1 MRRYQKIFALTT
13 CIPNR
18 AIYFVLCTSMSIWAP
33 VEHRDGTHVQPIS
46 VAPVVIRSL
55 RGAWDPG
62 GKACHALRRWPGLG
76 RFRVK
81 HFDVPTIVTAAARH
95 AFNLWFWSS
104 SKLSF
109 LGVSHRFAEPPFVQV
124 SFQTLFIALNVLFR
138 DWNILLGVE
147 PRSPRKPCFGIA
159 KSLPFY
165 KVTRA
170 FHKTFIQT
178 CCHGK
183 CTRHDMQHHAT
194 NHPRTFQDWL
204 FGWLIGWL
212 MCGRNNQSSQDQKKP
227 MPSVDE
233 IDSCNVQPGSST
245 TTNGTINEAF
255 FFSGVDRLV
264 LIDQLFP
271 WDIQIDTP
279 AYFSKQAPKSIGFHR
294 STISEVVFFWG
305 RDVGFEASP

>member
-1 MRRYQKIFALTT
+1 MHPQPRNLLRTLYKYEHMSASWTSRRRSNCCDSVSSRCLGPRWQ
-13 CIPNR
+13 
-18 AIYFVLCTSMSIWAP
+18 SMPCSSK
-33 VEHRDGTHVQPIS
+33 VTRVGKVS
-46 VAPVVIRSL
+46 
-55 RGAWDPG
+55 
-62 GKACHALRRWPGLG
+62 GKA
-76 RFRVK
+76 FRCSY
-81 HFDVPTIVTAAARH
+81 HCSAARH
-95 AFNLWFWSS
+95 AETLWFWSS

-124 SFQTLFIALNVLFR
+124 SCQTLFIALNVLFR

-212 MCGRNNQSSQDQKKP
+212 MWGRNNKSSQDKKNP

-245 TTNGTINEAF
+245 TTNGTINEAC
-255 FFSGVDRLV
+255 FSG
-264 LIDQLFP
+264 
-271 WDIQIDTP
+271 
-279 AYFSKQAPKSIGFHR
+279 
-294 STISEVVFFWG
+294 
-305 RDVGFEASP
+305 